1 MDNIETMNFFDS
13 LHKLVD
19 SINTPLWNTL
29 IWILLGTGIFFSVRT
44 KLVQF
49 KLFKQSI
56 RAMKSS
62 RKDPND
68 PHGISSFQAFVTG
81 LASRVG
87 TGNIAGV
94 AIAISIGGAGAVF
107 WMWLVALIGMSSAF
121 AESSLA
127 QLFKF
132 RDHDNGNFRGGPAYY
147 ITKGLNARWLAV
159 AFSLA
164 LIFCFGF
171 VYESIQA
178 NSIVQAI
185 QMAAG
190 LTGEETAQS
199 WVVIK
204 HCIGA
209 ALVIFT
215 APIIFGGIRRV
226 ARVAEMIV
234 PIMAIAYLLL
244 TLFIIL
250 KNFAYIPSVLWQIVS
265 GAFSFEAAGGGTLGG
280 LISLAMMNGI
290 KRGLYSN
297 EAGQGSA
304 PNAAAAAD
312 VKHPCS
318 QGLIQMLGVFIDTL
332 IVCSCTAFVILLAQN
347 LPADTNGVQLTQIA
361 LAYHLGEW
369 TKMFLAV
376 LLFLFGFSTII
387 GNYAYVES
395 NIQYLHTGKMFIT
408 VCRMLVLGFVYF
420 GAVQK
425 VSLVW
430 DMGDLAMGFMAFINL
445 IAILLLSPYVILLY
459 KDYSGKLK
467 QGISDP
473 EFNVKDYP
481 HLENKV
487 YKDIW

>member
-1 MDNIETMNFFDS
+1 MDKTQDFFTS
-13 LHKLVD
+13 LHNLVNY
-19 SINTPLWNTL
+19 INTPLWNML
-29 IWILLGTGIFFSVRT
+29 VWLLLGTGIFFSVKT
-44 KLVQF
+44 KFAQF
-49 KLFKQSI
+49 QLFKQSVK
-56 RAMKSS
+56 AMGTS

-68 PHGISSFQAFVTG
+68 PHGISSFQAFATG
-81 LASRVG
+81 LAARVG

-132 RDHDNGNFRGGPAYY
+132 RDHDNGHFRGGPAYY
-147 ITKGLNARWLAV
+147 ITKGLNAKWLAV
-159 AFSLA
+159 LFSLA

-209 ALVIFT
+209 MLVIFT

-226 ARVAEMIV
+226 AKVAEMIV
-234 PIMAIAYLLL
+234 PIMALAYILL
-244 TLFIIL
+244 TLFIIF
-250 KNFAYIPSVLWQIVS
+250 KNFALIPSILWQIVK
-265 GAFSFEAAGGGTLGG
+265 GAFSYQAAGGGFLGG
-280 LISLAMMNGI
+280 LISLAMMHGI
-290 KRGLYSN
+290 RRGLYSN

-376 LLFLFGFSTII
+376 LLFLFCFSTII

-425 VSLVW
+425 VSLIW
-430 DMGDLAMGFMAFINL
+430 DMGDLAMGIMATINL
-445 IAILLLSPYVILLY
+445 IAILLLSPYVIILY
-459 KDYSGKLK
+459 KDYIGKIKSGIK
-467 QGISDP
+467 DP
-473 EFNVKDYP
+473 EFKAADYP
-481 HLENKV
+481 QLKAKL
-487 YKDIW
+487 YQDIW